1 MSYYSRALEIKDQI
15 VKDRR
20 TIHRHPEL
28 GNILPVTYE
37 YVTSRLDAIGVE
49 YTRCGQYGIV
59 GMIGKGK
66 PVVMLRADMDAL
78 PMPEESGVDF
88 PSEVEGVMHACGHDC
103 HVAMLIAAAQML
115 KENEAA
121 LKGTVKLL
129 FQPGEETGTGARE
142 MVENGVLENPVPD
155 IVLAQHVDATMP
167 LGRIMRGSGYSF
179 ASNDNFDIYVHG
191 KAIHASRP
199 EAGVDAVTIGA
210 YLQLAI
216 QSLISREASPRE
228 TNVISVTAVKTS
240 TDAYNVLPDTLHMRG
255 TIRCYNE
262 EQRQM
267 LKERLTEICENIGK
281 TMRAEVEVQF
291 SELSLP
297 AVYCQPEVTEKIVRY
312 TEEMLGEGSVYPE
325 RFIKVGSEDF
335 VLYSSQIPSSYFFI
349 GAGIDEKTPAPI
361 GQHNSKVV
369 ENEEVL
375 PLGAAFLANAAE
387 KYLSENS

>member
-1 MSYYSRALEIKDQI
+1 MSYYTRALEMADQI

-20 TIHRHPEL
+20 TIHQHPEL
-28 GNILPVTYE
+28 GNTLPVTYK
-37 YVTSRLDAIGVE
+37 YVTERLDEIGVS
-49 YTRCGQYGIV
+49 YSRCGQYGIV
-59 GMIGKGK
+59 GLIGQGK

-88 PSEVEGVMHACGHDC
+88 PSKVEGVMHACGHDC

-115 KENEAA
+115 KENEAN

-142 MVENGVLENPVPD
+142 MVESGVLENPVPD
-155 IVLAQHVDATMP
+155 VVLAQHVDATMP

-179 ASNDNFDIYVHG
+179 ASNDNFDIYVYG

-216 QSLISREASPRE
+216 QTLISREASPRE
-228 TNVISVTAVKTS
+228 TNVISVTSVQTS
-240 TDAYNVLPDTLHMRG
+240 TTAYNVLPDTLHMKG

-262 EQRQM
+262 EQRSM
-267 LKERLTEICENIGK
+267 LKQRLAEVCENIGK
-281 TMRAEVEVQF
+281 TMRANVEVQF

-297 AVYCQPEVTEKIVRY
+297 AVYCKPELTEEFVKY

-325 RFIKVGSEDF
+325 RFVKVGSEDF
-335 VLYSSQIPSSYFFI
+335 VMYSSRIPASYFFI
-349 GAGIDEKTPAPI
+349 GAGIDRETAAPI

-375 PLGAAFLANAAE
+375 PLGSAFLANAAE
-387 KYLSENS
+387 KYLADHQ